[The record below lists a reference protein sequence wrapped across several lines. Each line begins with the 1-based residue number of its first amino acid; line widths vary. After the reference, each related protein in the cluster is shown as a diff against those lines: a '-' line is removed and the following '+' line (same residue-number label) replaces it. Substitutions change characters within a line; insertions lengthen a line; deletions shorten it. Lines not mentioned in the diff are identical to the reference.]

1 MDYKFLV
8 GEDVSYSPAGERVGA
23 FTVVRLMPEN
33 DNIADARYL
42 IKSKSEHFERV
53 VMEYDL
59 IQIIETPEKAARRA
73 YLAGE

>member
-8 GEDVSYSPAGERVGA
+8 GQDVSYSPVGERVGA
-23 FTVVRLMPEN
+23 FTVLRLMPEN

-59 IQIIETPEKAARRA
+59 SQIFSNVDASSS
-73 YLAGE
+73 